1 MTFDIALI
9 LVQDGIINA
18 AIYALMALSLILVFT
33 VTRVISLPQG
43 EFVSYGALTLA
54 TLQQGAFPSSIYVLV
69 ALGLIA
75 AGYEIAGSLR
85 NRQALSIRKLALF
98 IAYPIGLLGLIL
110 LLPLSSLGMAGQILL
125 TFAIVVPIGPMLY
138 RIVFQPLAGS
148 TVLILLIASVAA
160 HLVMVGIGLLVF
172 GPEGSRTLPMSSAHF
187 NLGPLIIS
195 GQSLIAVVVSIVLIA
210 LLWLILSHTLFGKA
224 LRATAINRAGAR
236 IVGIRPEAAGML
248 CFFLAAVAG
257 VLSGVLIAPYT
268 TLYYDSGFVVALKG
282 FVAAI
287 IGGLFSYP
295 IALAGA
301 VFMGILEAFASF
313 WASAFREVILF
324 SIIIPV
330 LLLRS
335 LTSSAPKDEV
345 E

>member
-1 MTFDIALI
+1 MTLDITAFL
-9 LVQDGIINA
+9 LQDGIINA
-18 AIYALMALSLILVFT
+18 AVYALMALSLILIFT

-54 TLQQGAFPSSIYVLV
+54 ALQQGLFPSMVYGLVVFGVVAAAYEVVAALRVRQRPSIGK
-69 ALGLIA
+69 LGLF
-75 AGYEIAGSLR
+75 LV
-85 NRQALSIRKLALF
+85 
-98 IAYPIGLLGLIL
+98 YPIL
-110 LLPLSSLGMAGQILL
+110 LLGVTRTLPLSDIGLFGHILL

-148 TVLILLIASVAA
+148 TVLILLIAAVAA

-172 GPEGSRTLPMSSAHF
+172 GPEGARTLPLSSASF
-187 NLGPLIIS
+187 KLGPLMVS
-195 GQSLIAVVVSIVLIA
+195 GQSMVVIVASIALIVLFG
-210 LLWLILSHTLFGKA
+210 LTLSQTLFGKA
-224 LRATAINRAGAR
+224 LRATAINRVGAR
-236 IVGIRPEAAGML
+236 IVGIRPESAGMI
-248 CFFLAAVAG
+248 CFFVAAAAG
-257 VLSGVLIAPYT
+257 VLSGVLISPFT
-268 TLYYDSGFVVALKG
+268 TIYYDSGFVIALKG

-287 IGGLFSYP
+287 IGGLVSYP
-295 IALAGA
+295 IAFAGA
-301 VFMGILEAFASF
+301 VLVGVLEAFASF

-335 LTSSAPKDEV
+335 LTSDVAEDE

>member
-1 MTFDIALI
+1 MTFDVALF
-9 LVQDGIINA
+9 LLQDGVINA

-54 TLQQGAFPSSIYVLV
+54 AMQQGLFPSTIYVLV
-69 ALGLIA
+69 VLGVIA
-75 AGYEIAGSLR
+75 AGYDLGASLR
-85 NRQALSIRKLALF
+85 SRQRISLRKLALF
-98 IAYPIGLLGLIL
+98 VVYPFALLGLVKL
-110 LLPLSSLGMAGQILL
+110 VPVASFGMLGQIVL

-148 TVLILLIASVAA
+148 SVLILLIAAVAA
-160 HLVMVGIGLLVF
+160 HLVLVGVGLLVF
-172 GPEGSRTLPMSSAHF
+172 GPEGSRTLAMSTARLSA
-187 NLGPLIIS
+187 GPLSIS
-195 GQSLIAVVVSIVLIA
+195 GQSLIVVFVSLLLIV

-248 CFFLAAVAG
+248 CFFFAAVAG
-257 VLSGVLIAPYT
+257 VLSGVLVAPFT
-268 TLYYDSGFVVALKG
+268 TIYYDSGFVIALKG

-295 IALAGA
+295 IALAGSLF
-301 VFMGILEAFASF
+301 VGILEAFASF

-335 LTSSAPKDEV
+335 LTSSAPKE
-345 E
+345 EAE